1 LKKTNRNSHFEENQQ
16 EQPLWRKPTGTATL
30 KKTNRNSHIEENQQE
45 QRLCIF
51 YQHLIKYLFHQKQNI
66 SWWFF

>member
-30 KKTNRNSHIEENQQE
+30 KKTNRNSNFADQ
-45 QRLCIF
+45 LIF
-51 YQHLIKYLFHQKQNI
+51 CFWWNRYFIKC
-66 SWWFF
+66 W